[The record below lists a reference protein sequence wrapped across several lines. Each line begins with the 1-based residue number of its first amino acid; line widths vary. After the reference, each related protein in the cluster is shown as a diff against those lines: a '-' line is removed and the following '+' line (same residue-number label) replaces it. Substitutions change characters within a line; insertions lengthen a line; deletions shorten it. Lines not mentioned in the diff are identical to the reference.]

1 MELGHGSRSLS
12 TDAQRLTVSSGRLGV
27 DDSDIWTLLLL
38 LLSMSKR
45 YRTVNSIISK
55 INHKS
60 FHPPRAEIKTLPLVI
75 VSGLGKSHKGKICVS
90 MVPDS
95 DPHVYLSN
103 KDFLKE
109 I

>member
-38 LLSMSKR
+38 LLRGGDNFKEVYGSP
-45 YRTVNSIISK
+45 YISK

-60 FHPPRAEIKTLPLVI
+60 FHPPRAEIKTLPLGI

-95 DPHVYLSN
+95 DPY
-103 KDFLKE
+103 
-109 I
+109 

>member
-38 LLSMSKR
+38 LLGGTISKR
-45 YRTVNSIISK
+45 YMAVSSYINK

-95 DPHVYLSN
+95 DPY
-103 KDFLKE
+103 
-109 I
+109 

>member
-12 TDAQRLTVSSGRLGV
+12 TDAQRLTLSSGRLGV

-38 LLSMSKR
+38 LLGGTISKR
-45 YRTVNSIISK
+45 YMAVSPYISK
-55 INHKS
+55 INHNS
-60 FHPPRAEIKTLPLVI
+60 FHPPRAEIKTLPLGI

-95 DPHVYLSN
+95 DPY
-103 KDFLKE
+103 
-109 I
+109 